1 MGWGVG
7 SKGSHE
13 AAEGGIGEVMGPW
26 ARARRENLLFLFVVA
41 LTTFVC
47 NATDCNIDQQQN
59 GRNTERQKFIEVH
72 SKLRENIVKG
82 TAYQSLGI
90 VPTGSN
96 MYDMTYN
103 CRMEYDLQK
112 ELDKCTGKITNFK
125 GYGQNLAIVY
135 NSPAAVNP
143 VDKIDDVL
151 NSWINAGRIYGIQ
164 NSENMYLDPRTYTF
178 ANMAY
183 AKSLR
188 FGCAY
193 AQCGANEA
201 HISCVY
207 NLIGAY
213 ENNTIYEKGS
223 QCTNDRDCTTYP
235 GSRCKKQTG
244 LCIYK
249 GTPPCSGGGTNTMCQ
264 GNKGMTDEGRKKVLE
279 AHNTRRS
286 LLARGLVQNGKSTSK
301 LPSSL
306 FMPKMIYNCETE
318 ASAIEY
324 ANGCSLKKSEESTRP
339 GVRRKRIRLPI
350 TERRPRDKKDCWLTA
365 VYKCSGNYN
374 LVSRDLYEL
383 AKLLAATSWW
393 DQITKEAIDRQVT
406 YSVNLRNKEIDQS
419 AFTQMAWASSVRLGC
434 AIQTCFAKSF
444 IVCRY
449 SPAGNVLKEQ
459 IYKPGV
465 VCKGCQAACKTSDGL
480 CDLF

>member
-1 MGWGVG
+1 MSVSPLGWIVLDMSPNILDTRYICG
-7 SKGSHE
+7 
-13 AAEGGIGEVMGPW
+13 
-26 ARARRENLLFLFVVA
+26 
-41 LTTFVC
+41 C
-47 NATDCNIDQQQN
+47 NAVDCNIDQQQN

-207 NLIGAY
+207 NLIYDTCRKLESSSEEPMKTTPSTRKDPSAR
-213 ENNTIYEKGS
+213 TI
-223 QCTNDRDCTTYP
+223 
-235 GSRCKKQTG
+235 
-244 LCIYK
+244 
-249 GTPPCSGGGTNTMCQ
+249 GTAQLIRGGGTNTMCQ

-339 GVRRKRIRLPI
+339 G
-350 TERRPRDKKDCWLTA
+350 
-365 VYKCSGNYN
+365 
-374 LVSRDLYEL
+374 
-383 AKLLAATSWW
+383 AATSWW